1 MTNEVSAELLKLAE
15 TAPMSAGTRTR
26 IRDAALKV
34 QTLEREHTELAKGW
48 GKSLGE
54 IYGQA
59 SAEPTGAQR
68 HVDEIVPAAALPPEL
83 QGLADSFAKAFG
95 NSPRR
100 IEPDIRE
107 KVFGN
112 AAGTMARKLDAAIAD
127 ALNRF
132 LPDGWTMDDVKRRC
146 VRVKGPNSDV
156 ETLCMDGVPL
166 LEIHPI
172 EMEKV
177 PNETGFSVR
186 FTQKYRDLKPLNR
199 GAPRE

>member
-1 MTNEVSAELLKLAE
+1 MTKTVTLWEFSRDDLHRRGAFDSDNQACIEAAAKWDRLLMVKWDDVKHL
-15 TAPMSAGTRTR
+15 
-26 IRDAALKV
+26 
-34 QTLEREHTELAKGW
+34 
-48 GKSLGE
+48 LGP
-54 IYGQA
+54 A
-59 SAEPTGAQR
+59 VEPTGAQR

-172 EMEKV
+172 EMERV